1 MKVLKDIISNEGL
14 GTVSSDADSAEPPD
28 ILVERASLKLMC
40 IVTAFELLTGQGASL
55 VISNPIYVTRVD
67 CYLNIRR
74 ST

>member
-1 MKVLKDIISNEGL
+1 MKVLKDIISNEDQ

-28 ILVERASLKLMC
+28 ILERASLKLMC

-55 VISNPIYVTRVD
+55 VISPPLRTKVD